1 MNQILDIKDKNKN
14 NNNKNGNDINNIS
27 ANRNKHN
34 VINNVK
40 NNSRKILKI
49 QFIFSIIVLCLLLY
63 IIIYSIYSIQKN
75 EKMSSTLI
83 GNYNIYKLYQNI
95 SPPNN
100 SLEIENKIFGTIE
113 IPKLSISYPIFSDL
127 NEENLKASPC
137 KFFGPELGK
146 KGNICIAG
154 HNYDNNKF
162 FSNLKLLSAKDLI
175 FITDNYNNKFVYY
188 VVNSYEVKE
197 SDLSPIFD
205 YNENNNELTLIT
217 CNNFNGNRL
226 IIKAIEQK

>member
-1 MNQILDIKDKNKN
+1 MNQILNIKDKNNGDKN
-14 NNNKNGNDINNIS
+14 TNCINNIIV
-27 ANRNKHN
+27 NTNKDKH
-34 VINNVK
+34 K
-40 NNSRKILKI
+40 KIFKV
-49 QFIFSIIVLCLLLY
+49 QFLFSIIALCFLLY
-63 IIIYSIYSIQKN
+63 IIIYSIYSIQKT

-95 SPPNN
+95 SP
-100 SLEIENKIFGTIE
+100 SSKDLEIENKIFGTIE
-113 IPKLSISYPIFSDL
+113 IPKISISYPIFSDL
-127 NEENLKASPC
+127 NEENLKTSPC
-137 KFFGPELGK
+137 KFFGPKLGK

-162 FSNLKLLSAKDLI
+162 FSNLKILSVKDLI
-175 FITDNYNNKFVYY
+175 FITDNYNNKFVYS
-188 VVNSYEVKE
+188 VFDSYEVKE

-205 YNENNNELTLIT
+205 YNKNNNELTLIT

>member
-1 MNQILDIKDKNKN
+1 MNQILDIKDKN
-14 NNNKNGNDINNIS
+14 NNKNSNDINNIS
-27 ANRNKHN
+27 ASRN
-34 VINNVK
+34 K
-40 NNSRKILKI
+40 NNSRKIFKI
-49 QFIFSIIVLCLLLY
+49 QFIFSIIALCFLLY

-95 SPPNN
+95 SIPNN
-100 SLEIENKIFGTIE
+100 SLAIENKIFGTIE

-127 NEENLKASPC
+127 NEENLKTYPC

-154 HNYDNNKF
+154 HNYDNDKF
-162 FSNLKLLSAKDLI
+162 FSNLKFLSVKDLI
-175 FITDNYNNKFVYY
+175 FITDNYNNKFVYS
-188 VVNSYEVKE
+188 VFNSYEVKE
-197 SDLSPIFD
+197 NDLSPIFD
-205 YNENNNELTLIT
+205 YNKNNNELTLIT

>member
-1 MNQILDIKDKNKN
+1 MNQILDIKDKN
-14 NNNKNGNDINNIS
+14 NNKNSNDINNIS
-27 ANRNKHN
+27 ASRN
-34 VINNVK
+34 K
-40 NNSRKILKI
+40 NNSRKIFKI
-49 QFIFSIIVLCLLLY
+49 QFIFSIIALCFLLY

-95 SPPNN
+95 SIPNN
-100 SLEIENKIFGTIE
+100 SLAIENKIFGTIE

-127 NEENLKASPC
+127 NEENLKTSPC

-154 HNYDNNKF
+154 HNYDNDKF
-162 FSNLKLLSAKDLI
+162 FSNLKFLSVKDLI
-175 FITDNYNNKFVYY
+175 FITDNYNNKFVYS
-188 VVNSYEVKE
+188 VFNSYEVKE
-197 SDLSPIFD
+197 NDLSPIFD
-205 YNENNNELTLIT
+205 YNKNNNELTLIT

>member
-14 NNNKNGNDINNIS
+14 KNKYK
-27 ANRNKHN
+27 NK
-34 VINNVK
+34 
-40 NNSRKILKI
+40 KIFKV
-49 QFIFSIIVLCLLLY
+49 QFFLSIIMVCFLLY
-63 IIIYSIYSIQKN
+63 IIIYSIYSIQKT

-95 SPPNN
+95 STSKNG
-100 SLEIENKIFGTIE
+100 LEIENKIFGTIE
-113 IPKLSISYPIFSDL
+113 IPKISISYPIFSDL
-127 NEENLKASPC
+127 NEENLKTSPC

-162 FSNLKLLSAKDLI
+162 FSNLKILSAKDLI
-175 FITDNYNNKFVYY
+175 FITDNYENKFAYSVFD
-188 VVNSYEVKE
+188 SYEVKE
-197 SDLSPIFD
+197 TDLSPIFD

-226 IIKAIEQK
+226 VIKAIEQK

>member
-1 MNQILDIKDKNKN
+1 MNQILDIKDKN
-14 NNNKNGNDINNIS
+14 NNNKNSNDINNIS
-27 ANRNKHN
+27 ASRN
-34 VINNVK
+34 K
-40 NNSRKILKI
+40 NNSRKIFKI
-49 QFIFSIIVLCLLLY
+49 QFIFSIIALCFLLY

-95 SPPNN
+95 SIPNN
-100 SLEIENKIFGTIE
+100 SLAIENKIFGTIE

-127 NEENLKASPC
+127 NEENLKTSPC

-154 HNYDNNKF
+154 HNYDNDKF
-162 FSNLKLLSAKDLI
+162 FSNLKFLSVTDLI
-175 FITDNYNNKFVYY
+175 FITDNYNNKFVYS
-188 VVNSYEVKE
+188 VFNSYEVKE
-197 SDLSPIFD
+197 NDLSPIFD
-205 YNENNNELTLIT
+205 YNKNNNELTLIT

>member
-1 MNQILDIKDKNKN
+1 MNQILDIKDKN
-14 NNNKNGNDINNIS
+14 NNKNSNDINNIS
-27 ANRNKHN
+27 ANRNK
-34 VINNVK
+34 
-40 NNSRKILKI
+40 NNSRKIFKI
-49 QFIFSIIVLCLLLY
+49 QFIFSIIALCFLLY

-75 EKMSSTLI
+75 EKMSSTLM

-95 SPPNN
+95 SLPNN
-100 SLEIENKIFGTIE
+100 SLAIENKIFGTIE

-127 NEENLKASPC
+127 NEENLKTSPC

-154 HNYDNNKF
+154 HNYDNDKF
-162 FSNLKLLSAKDLI
+162 FSNLKFLSVKDLI
-175 FITDNYNNKFVYY
+175 FITDNYNNKFVYS
-188 VVNSYEVKE
+188 VFNSYEVKE
-197 SDLSPIFD
+197 NDLSPIFD
-205 YNENNNELTLIT
+205 YNKNNNELTLIT